1 MNNTTITVNDMKK
14 HISDYLLIRRNMG
27 FKCNNEEK
35 NLKSYMNYYGNTEEI
50 LSPNNIN
57 EWCKRRPTD
66 AANTWQHRST
76 YTRQFLVYLRNMGL
90 IVYVPAQVNNHEKS
104 FFTPY
109 IYSSEEMNSIY
120 RVCDNLRAVSC
131 STHNGLFSMPILV
144 RMLTGTGMRISEAL
158 SLMITDIVLDDGY
171 VILRGCKN
179 GKDRI
184 VPLSDTLLEAC
195 KLYNVYRSRLP
206 RLSDYFFVKA
216 DGDPL
221 SYKSVTG
228 WWQKIL
234 QKAGIPH
241 RGDLYGPRIHDL
253 RHLFCIE
260 SARLQ
265 AKNGSNFYTILPVL
279 AAYVG
284 HNNIASTGRYLR
296 LTAEMYPE
304 IMSKTEDV
312 CEYIFP
318 TMKSHEY

>member
-1 MNNTTITVNDMKK
+1 MNNQTITVDEMKN
-14 HISDYLLIRRNMG
+14 HISDYMFMRRNMG
-27 FKCNNEEK
+27 FKCNSEEK
-35 NLKSYMNYYGNTEEI
+35 NLKSYMNHYAKAENV
-50 LSPNNIN
+50 LSQDNIT

-66 AANTWQHRST
+66 AADTWQRRCAFL
-76 YTRQFLVYLRNMGL
+76 RQFLVYLRNMGL
-90 IVYVPAQVNNHEKS
+90 IVYLPAQVKNHETS

-120 RVCDNLRAVSC
+120 RNCDNLRAISC
-131 STHNGLFSMPILV
+131 NTHNGLFAMPILV
-144 RMLTGTGMRISEAL
+144 RMLAGTGMRISEAL
-158 SLMITDIVLDDGY
+158 SLLVNEVILDDGY
-171 VILRGCKN
+171 VILHGCKN

-195 KLYNVYRSRLP
+195 KLYNVYRNRLP
-206 RLSDYFFVKA
+206 RLSDHFFVQA

-234 QKAGIPH
+234 KKAGILH

-260 SARLQ
+260 SARMQ

-284 HNNIASTGRYLR
+284 HCNITSTDRYLR

-304 IMSKTEDV
+304 IMSKTEYV
-312 CEYIFP
+312 CGYIFP
-318 TMKSHEY
+318 TMKYHED

>member
-1 MNNTTITVNDMKK
+1 MNNTIITVDDMKK
-14 HISDYLLIRRNMG
+14 LISDYLLIRRNMG
-27 FKCNNEEK
+27 FKCNSEEK
-35 NLKSYMNYYGNTEEI
+35 NLKSYMNHYAKAENI
-50 LSPNNIN
+50 LSQDNIT

-66 AANTWQHRST
+66 AADTWQRRCAFL
-76 YTRQFLVYLRNMGL
+76 RQFLVYLRNMGL
-90 IVYVPAQVNNHEKS
+90 IVYLPAQVKNHEKS

-120 RVCDNLRAVSC
+120 RVCDNLRTVSC
-131 STHNGLFSMPILV
+131 NTHNGLFAMPILV
-144 RMLTGTGMRISEAL
+144 RMLAGTGMRISEAL
-158 SLMITDIVLDDGY
+158 SLMVTDVVLENGY

-195 KLYNVYRSRLP
+195 KLYNVYRNRLP
-206 RLSDYFFVKA
+206 WLSDHFFVQA

-221 SYKSVTG
+221 SYKSVAG

-234 QKAGIPH
+234 QKAGIQH

-265 AKNGSNFYTILPVL
+265 ANNGSNFYTILPVL

-284 HNNIASTGRYLR
+284 HSNIASTNCYLR

-304 IMSKTEDV
+304 IMSKTEYV
-312 CEYIFP
+312 CGYIFP

>member
-1 MNNTTITVNDMKK
+1 MNDTKIALDEMKK
-14 HISDYLLIRRNMG
+14 HSSDYLLIRRNIG

-35 NLKSYMNYYGNTEEI
+35 NLKSYMSHYGKTEDV
-50 LSPNNIN
+50 LSQDNIA

-66 AANTWQHRST
+66 AADTWQHRVA
-76 YTRQFLVYLRNMGL
+76 YIRQFLVYLRNMGL
-90 IVYVPAQVNNHEKS
+90 IVYVPALVKNHEKS

-120 RVCDNLRAVSC
+120 KVCDNLRAGGC
-131 STHNGLFSMPILV
+131 NTHNGLFAMPILV
-144 RMLTGTGMRISEAL
+144 RMLAGTGMRISEAL
-158 SLMITDIVLDDGY
+158 SLMVNDVVLDDGY
-171 VILRGCKN
+171 VILHGCKN

-195 KLYNVYRSRLP
+195 KLYNIYRCRLP
-206 RLSDYFFVKA
+206 RLLDHFLVQA
-216 DGDPL
+216 DGSPL
-221 SYKSVTG
+221 SYRSVVG

-234 QKAGIPH
+234 QKAGIQH

-260 SARLQ
+260 SACLQ
-265 AKNGSNFYTILPVL
+265 AKNGANFYTILPVL
-279 AAYVG
+279 STYVG
-284 HNNIASTGRYLR
+284 HSDIASTDRYLR

-312 CEYIFP
+312 CEYILP